1 MLQML
6 PLRPRTSNTLAPLVS
21 AALLMAGT
29 PASAQNY
36 AGASEGFLPS
46 SGYVEIVGG
55 YSVSDDTSDID
66 GGLAS
71 IAVGQKFKGFRYELE
86 FAYRGV
92 EGENQIFGV
101 DVDEDINAFSLL
113 TNAFLD
119 FEVTDSVELFVG
131 GGIGATYLDLEGSVG
146 TFSVDDDDVAFTW
159 QVEAGVAVRV
169 AERAKLTLGYSYAT
183 AVDVDFD
190 GFDLGDLDTHNV
202 FAGVRFSF

>member
-1 MLQML
+1 MLSVRIL
-6 PLRPRTSNTLAPLVS
+6 STNALALLLS
-21 AALLMAGT
+21 AACLIAANPATAQSYGGT
-29 PASAQNY
+29 
-36 AGASEGFLPS
+36 SEGFLPS
-46 SGYVEIVGG
+46 SGYVEIAGG

-71 IAVGQKFKGFRYELE
+71 IAVGQTLKNFRYEVE
-86 FAYRGV
+86 IAYRGV
-92 EGENQIFGV
+92 EGENEIFGV
-101 DVDEDINAFSLL
+101 NVEEDINAFSLL

-119 FEVTDSVELFVG
+119 FEVTDRVELFVG

-146 TFSVDDDDVAFTW
+146 TFSVDDDDFAFTW
-159 QVEAGVAVRV
+159 QVEAGMAVRV
-169 AERAKLTLGYSYAT
+169 AEQAKLTIGYTYAT